1 VTFLLGRSR
10 AASEL
15 APLEIDLRRRT
26 IAGIDGTTTRD
37 RIEQQL
43 GPPTQF
49 WARRRGVLHYDQ
61 VGLMIQLD
69 DQRVACGFS
78 VFFDGVREH
87 YRFHNVEGE
96 PSEAKVI
103 AMLGAPTG
111 REVDDE
117 EIMLEWRR
125 DPMFLGIDYSL
136 AGVLVDLFVDF
147 R

>member
-1 VTFLLGRSR
+1 VTFLLGKSR

-26 IAGIDGTTTRD
+26 IARIDGSTTRD
-37 RIEQQL
+37 LIEQRL

-49 WARRRGVLHYDQ
+49 WARRRGALHYDQ
-61 VGLMIQLD
+61 VGLVIQLD
-69 DQRVACGFS
+69 EQRAARSFS
-78 VFFDGVREH
+78 VFFDGVRDH
-87 YRFHNVEGE
+87 YRFRDIEGE
-96 PSEAKVI
+96 PSEAKVM

-136 AGVLVDLFVDF
+136 AGVIVDLFIDF